1 MPLASTAGPLKNKRI
16 GLALGGGAAR
26 GIAHIGVV
34 KVLEGKGILPDMI
47 AGTSMGSI
55 VGAIYAKDLDASRLE
70 GYAAEWSRWKTA
82 QLLDPALPRIGLIKG
97 RKTEDILASYLGDV
111 MFSEL
116 KVPYACVAA
125 DIDTGEEV
133 VIKEGLVVSGVR
145 ASISI
150 PGIFLPVE
158 RDGRYLVDG
167 GLVNPVPVS
176 VVRSMG
182 ADFVIAVNV
191 LPNPAGRFSE
201 QGDGETTR
209 GLNIFEILLQAVHI
223 SSNLVA
229 RASLH
234 GADLVIEPD
243 VSHVSPLDFHLAC
256 ESIPIGM
263 EAAERAL
270 ASLGL

>member
-1 MPLASTAGPLKNKRI
+1 MASTAGPLKNKRI

-34 KVLEGKGILPDMI
+34 KVLEQKGLVPDVI

-55 VGAIYAKDLDASRLE
+55 VGAIYAKDLDAGQLE
-70 GYAAEWSRWKTA
+70 HYAAEWSRWKTA
-82 QLLDPALPRIGLIKG
+82 QLLDPALPRIGLMKG
-97 RKTEDILASYLGDV
+97 RKAEDILASYLGDV

-116 KVPYACVAA
+116 KVPFACVAV
-125 DIDTGEEV
+125 DIDTGEEI
-133 VIKEGLVVSGVR
+133 VIKDGLVVSAVR

-158 RDGRYLVDG
+158 RDGKYLVDG

-201 QGDGETTR
+201 PSEGEPAKA
-209 GLNIFEILLQAVHI
+209 LNIFEIILQSVHI

-229 RASLH
+229 RASLA
-234 GADLVIEPD
+234 GADLLIEPD
-243 VSHVSPLDFHLAC
+243 VSHVSSLDFHLAC
-256 ESIPIGM
+256 ESIPKGV
-263 EAAERAL
+263 EAAEKAL
-270 ASLGL
+270 AALDL